1 MSVKCEFKKSNKFV
15 NSLFSCFKYI
25 FCIYKMYLISA
36 EGYENA
42 EVDTLTKK
50 QLVQVLKT
58 CLIQFQNKYMASVK
72 QKKLTKEQIR
82 KFKMTERK
90 LHSRFSNS
98 SEEELGKIKNKIIK
112 TLMLEIMS

>member
-1 MSVKCEFKKSNKFV
+1 
-15 NSLFSCFKYI
+15 
-25 FCIYKMYLISA
+25 
-36 EGYENA
+36 
-42 EVDTLTKK
+42 
-50 QLVQVLKT
+50 
-58 CLIQFQNKYMASVK
+58 MASVK

>member
-1 MSVKCEFKKSNKFV
+1 
-15 NSLFSCFKYI
+15 
-25 FCIYKMYLISA
+25 
-36 EGYENA
+36 
-42 EVDTLTKK
+42 
-50 QLVQVLKT
+50 
-58 CLIQFQNKYMASVK
+58 MASVK

-112 TLMLEIMS
+112 TLMLEIMSWLLLLSFLWVKNKEVKEK